1 MDKNV
6 EEMTESKGTPK
17 RLTKKFKAKIVFAAI
32 FVLAA
37 NLLFFLMLWIM
48 DRYDDVQFDQILY
61 QLKSPV
67 AGTSGG
73 IVGDAMLRVV
83 LLGTLVAAAE
93 IIIYIFFAGKL
104 KCWFGKIKRYV
115 CYSATRVAGFFK
127 KHFMPIAS
135 MSLVL
140 SILVF
145 IFGLGV
151 HTFVVNAFVGSD
163 FIEKNYV
170 NPDDVALTFPE
181 QKRNLIYI
189 YLESME
195 NTFSDPEA
203 DGDGGK
209 ITADLIPELSK
220 LANDNV
226 SFTQSNGKYG
236 AYTYVG
242 TRWTAA
248 ALFAQTSGVV
258 IKVPLNF
265 DNYGTDETYMPGITT
280 LGDVLGEAGY
290 NQTVLFGSDAGFAA
304 RDVYFTEHGNYN
316 IIDVYSLIEDG
327 KLPEGYW
334 EWWGFEDS
342 KLFAFAKEELLRLAA
357 LDKPFN
363 FTTLTADTHFPD
375 GYECELCPDI
385 YEEQYANVL
394 SCSSKQVYE
403 FINWIKEQSFYEN
416 TTIILSGDHL
426 TMDPEFLA
434 DLDENYVRTTYNCII
449 NAPIEPVRENDREFA
464 TFDMFPTTLAAL
476 GVKIEGDKLGIGVNL
491 FSDVETLTE
500 KYGYDGLEAELQ
512 KKSEYYLDNFYDYG
526 RQE

>member
-6 EEMTESKGTPK
+6 EDVTEKEEKPNK
-17 RLTKKFKAKIVFAAI
+17 LTKKFKAKMVFAAI
-32 FVLAA
+32 FVLLA
-37 NLLFFLMLWIM
+37 NLLFFLMLWIL

-61 QLKSPV
+61 QIKSPV

-83 LLGTLVAAAE
+83 LVGTLVAAME
-93 IIIYIFFAGKL
+93 IFVYIFFAGKL
-104 KCWFGKIKRYV
+104 KCWFGKFKKYASY
-115 CYSATRVAGFFK
+115 CATRVASFLK
-127 KHFMPIAS
+127 RRFMPIAS
-135 MSLVL
+135 MTLVVSML
-140 SILVF
+140 IF
-145 IFGLGV
+145 IFRLGV

-163 FIEKNYV
+163 FIEENYV
-170 NPDDVALTFPE
+170 NPDNTALTFPE
-181 QKRNLIYI
+181 QKRNLIYV

-195 NTFSDPEA
+195 NTFSDPDA
-203 DGDGGK
+203 DGEGGK
-209 ITADLIPELSK
+209 ITADLIPELSE
-220 LANDNV
+220 LANENV

-248 ALFAQTSGVV
+248 ALFAQTSGVI

-280 LGDVLGEAGY
+280 LGDVLEDAGY

-304 RDVYFTEHGNYN
+304 RDVYFTEHGNFN
-316 IIDVYSLIEDG
+316 ILDFYSLVGNED
-327 KLPEGYW
+327 KW
-334 EWWGFEDS
+334 EWWGFKDS
-342 KLFAFAKEELLRLAA
+342 DLFKYAKDEILRLAS

-375 GYECELCPDI
+375 GYPCELCPDI

-394 SCSSKQVYE
+394 SCSSRQVYE
-403 FINWIKEQSFYEN
+403 FVNWIKEQPFYEN
-416 TTIILSGDHL
+416 TTVILSGDHL

-434 DLDENYVRTTYNCII
+434 DIDENYVRTTYNCII

-476 GVKIEGDKLGIGVNL
+476 GVRIEGDKLGIGVNL
-491 FSDVETLTE
+491 FSDEETLTE
-500 KYGYDGLEAELQ
+500 KYGYDYLENQLQ
-512 KKSEYYLDNFYDYG
+512 KKSDYYLDNFYDYG